1 MKATISQ
8 LEYIIALDTYRHF
21 GKAAENCFITQPTL
35 SMQINKLEDNLGVKI
50 FDRSRQPVVPTELGS
65 LILEQARK
73 VVNEAKKM
81 EEIIEDQKLEVSG
94 TLKIGVI
101 PTIAPYLLP
110 LFAKSFMNKYPSINI
125 QVQELLTEDTLAK
138 IKSEAIDVGIVVGP
152 LNDSAFREIPIYY
165 EKFLGYVHNT
175 DLEPADK
182 PISGKDLENS
192 ELWLLNE
199 GHCFREQ
206 VLNICQNRNF
216 DNILNYQSG
225 SLEALKRMVD
235 KQGGVT
241 LLPELATLDLSPKDS
256 KKLRVFKKPT
266 PFREVSLVM
275 KRDFLK
281 RRIIEALQKEI
292 IDHLPENMR
301 QREEN
306 EIQVIN
312 WK

>member
-1 MKATISQ
+1 
-8 LEYIIALDTYRHF
+8 
-21 GKAAENCFITQPTL
+21 
-35 SMQINKLEDNLGVKI
+35 
-50 FDRSRQPVVPTELGS
+50 
-65 LILEQARK
+65 
-73 VVNEAKKM
+73 
-81 EEIIEDQKLEVSG
+81 
-94 TLKIGVI
+94 
-101 PTIAPYLLP
+101 
-110 LFAKSFMNKYPSINI
+110 MNKYPSITI

-152 LNDSAFREIPIYY
+152 LNDTSFREIPIYY
-165 EKFLGYVHNT
+165 EKFLGYAHNT
-175 DLEPADK
+175 DLEPPEK
-182 PISGKDLENS
+182 PISGKDLENN

-241 LLPELATLDLSPKDS
+241 LLPELATFDLSGEDK
-256 KKLRVFKKPT
+256 KKLRTFKKPT

-292 IDHLPENMR
+292 VDHLPEHMK

-312 WK
+312 WR

>member
-50 FDRSRQPVVPTELGS
+50 FDRSRQPVVPTELGTM
-65 LILEQARK
+65 ILEQARR
-73 VVNEAKKM
+73 VVTEAKKM
-81 EEIIEDQKLEVSG
+81 EEIIEDQKKEVSG
-94 TLKIGVI
+94 ALKIGVI

-152 LNDSAFREIPIYY
+152 LNDSSFREIPIYY
-165 EKFLGYVHNT
+165 EKFLGYAHNT
-175 DLEPADK
+175 DLEPSEKA
-182 PISGKDLENS
+182 ISGKDLENN

-241 LLPELATLDLSPKDS
+241 LLPELATLDLSKEDQ
-256 KKLRVFKKPT
+256 KKLRIFKKPT

-292 IDHLPENMR
+292 IDHLPENMK

-312 WK
+312 WR